1 MALQR
6 KKISDIPSDAIVLTE
21 DQALKYQ
28 ANILN
33 KWKHISDIWGYKFA
47 PYVLGGTSFFTGFFI
62 NSYYRS
68 KFKLLHYGRISTFL
82 PVCFLPAAF
91 SVMTHMEFVLKDVVL
106 QKRDTCP
113 VCLEMRASA
122 LQAFIGCG
130 FPLLLAPLANLS
142 MAHKYATYNL
152 PDVISEPKKV
162 FNLVRVKSAPLAN
175 VVFALFIGQA
185 LVGSVVTYFES
196 KSVITVSQKLALLE
210 KELENS

>member
-1 MALQR
+1 
-6 KKISDIPSDAIVLTE
+6 
-21 DQALKYQ
+21 
-28 ANILN
+28 
-33 KWKHISDIWGYKFA
+33 
-47 PYVLGGTSFFTGFFI
+47 
-62 NSYYRS
+62 
-68 KFKLLHYGRISTFL
+68 
-82 PVCFLPAAF
+82 
-91 SVMTHMEFVLKDVVL
+91 
-106 QKRDTCP
+106 
-113 VCLEMRASA
+113 
-122 LQAFIGCG
+122 
-130 FPLLLAPLANLS
+130 